1 MCLAVP
7 MRLVELTPAGAAG
20 VRVGVV
26 EVGGLQRKVR
36 LDLLDDVRVGDQLLV
51 HAGFAI
57 QVIDPAEAER
67 LVSMLEELIAGE
79 PGDGG
84 P

>member
-7 MRLVELTPAGAAG
+7 MRLVELTPTGAAG
-20 VRVGVV
+20 ARIGVV

-57 QVIDPAEAER
+57 QVIDAAEAEH

-79 PGDGG
+79 PGDDG